1 MDIKVT
7 NVFRRNFEARATVVL
22 NEGGAR
28 SSKSYSICQLMIMKF
43 INEDGKNF
51 LITRK
56 TLPSLR
62 ITAYKL
68 FVDLMKEYGYYNMT
82 DHNKTFREFKFKNNY
97 LLATSLDESTKIQST
112 GFNYIWMEEAEEFT
126 YEDYMTLK
134 TRLSG
139 QVRNGEKNQMFLSY
153 NPKKEFGYINKRV
166 KNEKDIELIK
176 SSFKDNTTLSKE
188 YVELLEGLKEQSTD
202 FYKIFTL
209 GEYAASDGI
218 IYTNIKNIADYP
230 TEFDYTIYGLDFGYN
245 NPSALVRVDAVN
257 GKYYLT
263 ELLYETKLTNAD
275 LIERLKDLIPNRR
288 HKIYCDSAEPD
299 RIKEL
304 KAAGFNAVES
314 RKNVKE
320 GIDFVKR
327 CEIYTRDE
335 NVNLNKELEEYVWR
349 KNGKGELMDEPVRY
363 NSHLMDGVRYALFT
377 NRRQTEPNVRFLKCE
392 IN

>member
-7 NVFRRNFEARATVVL
+7 DVFRRNYKARATVVL

-28 SSKSYSICQLMIMKF
+28 SSKSYNICQLFIMKY
-43 INEDGKNF
+43 INKENKNF

-56 TLPSLR
+56 TLPALR
-62 ITAYKL
+62 VTAYKL
-68 FVDLMKEYGYYNMT
+68 FTDLMTAYNYYALT
-82 DHNKTFREFKFKNNY
+82 EHNKTFREFRFKNNY

-112 GFNYIWMEEAEEFT
+112 DFNYIWMEEAEEFT
-126 YEDYMTLK
+126 YEDYITLK

-139 QVRNGEKNQMFLSY
+139 RKKEGERNQIFLSY
-153 NPKKEFGYINKRV
+153 NPKKQHGYINRKV
-166 KNEKDIELIK
+166 KSESDIEIIK
-176 SSFKDNTTLSKE
+176 STYKDNSMLSPE
-188 YVELLEGLKEQSTD
+188 YIKLLEDLKGQSD
-202 FYKIFTL
+202 EFHKIFTL
-209 GEYAASDGI
+209 GEYAGTDGI
-218 IYTNIKNIADYP
+218 IYSNIKNTESYP
-230 TEFDYTIYGLDFGYN
+230 DEFDYTIYGLDFGYN
-245 NPSALVRVDAVN
+245 NPSALVRVDSVN
-257 GKYYLT
+257 GKFYLT

-304 KAAGFNAVES
+304 RTAGFNAVES

-327 CEIYTRDE
+327 CEIYTRDD

-363 NSHLMDGVRYALFT
+363 NSHLMEGIRYALFS
-377 NRRQTEPNVRFLKCE
+377 NRNVLKPDVRLL
-392 IN
+392 

>member
-1 MDIKVT
+1 
-7 NVFRRNFEARATVVL
+7 
-22 NEGGAR
+22 
-28 SSKSYSICQLMIMKF
+28 MKF
-43 INEDGKNF
+43 VNEDGKNF

-68 FVDLMKEYGYYNMT
+68 FVDLLKDYGYYNMIE
-82 DHNKTFREFKFKNNY
+82 HNKTFREFKFKNNY
-97 LLATSLDESTKIQST
+97 LLATSLDEATKIQST
-112 GFNYIWMEEAEEFT
+112 DFNYIWMEEAEEFN

-139 QVRNGEKNQMFLSY
+139 KKKDGELNQMYLSY

-166 KNEKDIELIK
+166 KSEKDIELIK
-176 SSFKDNTTLSKE
+176 SSYKDNSTLSKE
-188 YVELLEGLKEQSTD
+188 YVELLESLKEQSTD

-209 GEYAASDGI
+209 GEYASTGELI
-218 IYTNIKNIADYP
+218 FSNIKNIACYP
-230 TEFDYTIYGLDFGYN
+230 DEFEYTIYGLDFGYN
-245 NPSALVRVDAVN
+245 NPSALVRVDSVN
-257 GKYYLT
+257 GKFYLT

-288 HKIYCDSAEPD
+288 NKIYCDSAEPD
-299 RIKEL
+299 RIREL
-304 KAAGFNAVES
+304 KSAGFNAVES

-327 CEIYTRDE
+327 CEIFTRDE

-363 NSHLMDGVRYALFT
+363 NSHLMEGIRYALFS
-377 NRRQTEPNVRFLKCE
+377 NRNVLEPDVRLL
-392 IN
+392 